1 MAARKSGP
9 LDAMV
14 GAKIRMFRTNLGMSQ
29 TALAERIGVSFQQV
43 QKYEKGANRVG
54 ASRLSQ
60 IASVL
65 GISVG
70 DLFESPQQK
79 TADSNSPVHLLA
91 EPGALRVLKAYLRTN
106 SRVRLAI
113 AKLVESIADHR
124 PNAAKVGEQVF
135 DVQVFDASFGDQP
148 NQAFDDQGLGR
159 AARRG
164 QARRTQKLARA
175 DLGSQQR
182 CLRQITTAPRIS
194 SPSGGWRESGFARA
208 ALSRE

>member
-14 GAKIRMFRTNLGMSQ
+14 GAKIRMFRTNHGMSQ

-91 EPGALRVLKAYLRTN
+91 EPGALRVLKAYLSTN

-113 AKLVESIADHR
+113 AKLLESIADQ
-124 PNAAKVGEQVF
+124 NANARKSVNKASASKAAGKTSVTKASVTKASVARLDLAGRGERR
-135 DVQVFDASFGDQP
+135 SS
-148 NQAFDDQGLGR
+148 R
-159 AARRG
+159 A
-164 QARRTQKLARA
+164 
-175 DLGSQQR
+175 
-182 CLRQITTAPRIS
+182 RI
-194 SPSGGWRESGFARA
+194 
-208 ALSRE
+208 